1 MAHYALKKSSDG
13 KFFFNLVAD
22 NNETVLTSEMYNEK
36 DGALNGIESV
46 KKNAPLEERYKEKEA
61 SNGQP
66 YFVLKAGNHEIIGTS
81 EQYSSKQAMKGGI
94 EAVKKTAPTAE
105 VKEE

>member
-1 MAHYALKKSSDG
+1 MAHYSLKKSSDG

-22 NNETVLTSEMYNEK
+22 NNETVLTSEMYNDK
-36 DGALNGIESV
+36 DGALNGIDSV
-46 KKNAPLEERYKEKEA
+46 KKNAPLDERYEEKEA

-81 EQYSSKQAMKGGI
+81 EQYSSKQAMKAGI
-94 EAVKKTAPTAE
+94 EVVKKIAPKAE
-105 VKEE
+105 IKE

>member
-1 MAHYALKKSSDG
+1 MAHYSLKKSSDG

-22 NNETVLTSEMYNEK
+22 NNETVLTSEMYNAK

-46 KKNAPLEERYKEKEA
+46 KTNAPLDERYEEKEA

-66 YFVLKAGNHEIIGTS
+66 YFVLKAGNHEIICTS
-81 EQYSSKQAMKGGI
+81 EQYSSKQAMKGGM
-94 EAVKKTAPTAE
+94 EAVQRIAPTADI
-105 VKEE
+105 EE